1 MTTKEALIFAA
12 RSYAVLFR
20 FSQRDESSASESPS
34 DSSFAMPLINL
45 RPRRA
50 SQTRFAISVSESKRA
65 PVCRSYSCK
74 YSVGKSEIRSRQ
86 AAFSFSVS
94 PKHFPSR
101 PFLRYLLYGEWKL
114 SGHVRDLVRWIL
126 HSLFVD
132 IDALYE
138 YTYYSVE
145 GKNKW
150 TGSRYQWSLIEL
162 FSISIIYLNS
172 VYCMFLRYTKLFSK

>member
-20 FSQRDESSASESPS
+20 FSQRNESSASESPS

-74 YSVGKSEIRSRQ
+74 YSVGKREIRSRQ

-94 PKHFPSR
+94 LKDFSSR
-101 PFLRYLLYGEWKL
+101 PFARYLLYEEWKL
-114 SGHVRDLVRWIL
+114 SGHVRDLVRWISTL
-126 HSLFVD
+126 SFCWHTW
-132 IDALYE
+132 AYE
-138 YTYYSVE
+138 RQYYRCTL
-145 GKNKW
+145 W
-150 TGSRYQWSLIEL
+150 IYIL
-162 FSISIIYLNS
+162 FSWG
-172 VYCMFLRYTKLFSK
+172 

>member
-20 FSQRDESSASESPS
+20 FSQRNESSASESPS

-74 YSVGKSEIRSRQ
+74 YSVGKREIRQ

-94 PKHFPSR
+94 PKDFSSC
-101 PFLRYLLYGEWKL
+101 PFARYLLYEEWKL
-114 SGHVRDLVRWIL
+114 SGHVRDLVR
-126 HSLFVD
+126 
-132 IDALYE
+132 
-138 YTYYSVE
+138 
-145 GKNKW
+145 
-150 TGSRYQWSLIEL
+150 
-162 FSISIIYLNS
+162 
-172 VYCMFLRYTKLFSK
+172 

>member
-50 SQTRFAISVSESKRA
+50 SQTRFAISVRESKRA

-86 AAFSFSVS
+86 AAFSFLVS

-114 SGHVRDLVRWIL
+114 SGHVRDLVRWISTL
-126 HSLFVD
+126 SFCWHRCTLW
-132 IDALYE
+132 IY
-138 YTYYSVE
+138 
-145 GKNKW
+145 
-150 TGSRYQWSLIEL
+150 IL
-162 FSISIIYLNS
+162 FSWGQ
-172 VYCMFLRYTKLFSK
+172 K